1 MKCSLKSEV
10 TTVLRSWHCVNL
22 PWLRSG
28 AHGAALKTL
37 KEQIEE
43 LEIAWRASLD
53 DKITADDFRLFLSGV
68 VTLMVTDSVRTMLR
82 TGMTTDEVNE
92 YLADVLMP
100 NTRRVQRD
108 ALGVFNAALNDL
120 TAPTLSLN

>member
-1 MKCSLKSEV
+1 M
-10 TTVLRSWHCVNL
+10 NL